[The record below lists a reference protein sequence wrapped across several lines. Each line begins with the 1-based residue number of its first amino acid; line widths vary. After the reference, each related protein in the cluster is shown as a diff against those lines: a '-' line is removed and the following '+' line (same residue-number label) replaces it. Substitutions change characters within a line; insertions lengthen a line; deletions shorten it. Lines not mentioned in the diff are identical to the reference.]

1 MIIYM
6 FSSKSIII
14 NNLYNLKLENLKINV
29 KTVDEYV
36 RPFINENYKIELYNV
51 KEIVCNLKNWNVYR
65 KIFTSL
71 LFLNFFHEKINIGIY
86 KKNVLSRSYFKMIEM
101 QNDYNILQRLEN
113 KNIKVAFIAEAPGG
127 FIEAFY
133 KLHNNKNDKYYGIS
147 LLHNDKNIPSWNN
160 LKKKIKSE
168 NLELLFGYDNT
179 GNIYKLINI
188 LNIIKTVGENSCDI
202 VTADG
207 GFDFTND
214 YVNQEYNFL
223 KLFLCEIILA
233 LKLQKINGTFI
244 IKCFDIT
251 NILTLKL
258 FYILCHL
265 YDKVIIT
272 KLKTSRQT
280 NSERYIICKRLKY
293 KLNDNIIKEIYKVI
307 LNWDFITENK
317 YINDIFDF
325 EIDKTFLNKISLYNS
340 WFFEKQLD
348 IFNYIYNLNKIDKDI
363 VISIIKQYI
372 ENNIENTLYFC
383 KLNKLYINFDSYF
396 LKTSTK
402 NIINTFFNLE

>member
-1 MIIYM
+1 M

-14 NNLYNLKLENLKINV
+14 NNLSNLKLEDLNIKLELSDSDIQP
-29 KTVDEYV
+29 Y
-36 RPFINENYKIELYNV
+36 INETYKKKLYDIKEL
-51 KEIVCNLKNWNVYR
+51 VCNLKNWNIYR

-71 LFLNFFHEKINIGIY
+71 IFLNYFHEKVNIGIY
-86 KKNVLSRSYFKMIEM
+86 KKNVLSRYYFKMIEM
-101 QNDYNILQRLEN
+101 QNDYNILQKLEN

-133 KLHNNKNDKYYGIS
+133 KLRNNKNDKYFGIS
-147 LLHNDKNIPSWNN
+147 LYHDDKNIPSWNN
-160 LKKKIKSE
+160 LKKKIKFD
-168 NLELLFGYDNT
+168 NLKLLYGYDNT
-179 GNIYKLINI
+179 GDIYKLINI
-188 LNIIKTVGENSCDI
+188 LNIINNIGENSCDI

-214 YVNQEYNFL
+214 YVNQEYNFSR
-223 KLFLCEIILA
+223 LFLCEIILA

-251 NILTLKL
+251 NILNLKL

-280 NSERYIICKRLKY
+280 NSERYIICKRMKY
-293 KLNDNIIKEIYKVI
+293 KLNNDIIKKIYKII
-307 LNWDFITENK
+307 LNWDFIVTNK
-317 YINDIFDF
+317 YIYDIFDF
-325 EIDKTFLNKISLYNS
+325 KIDNMFLKKISLYNS

-363 VISIIKQYI
+363 VLSIIKQYI

-396 LKTSTK
+396 LKMTTN
-402 NIINTFFNLE
+402 NIIQTFFNLE

>member
-1 MIIYM
+1 M

-14 NNLYNLKLENLKINV
+14 NNLCNLNLENLEIKLECSDNYS
-29 KTVDEYV
+29 K
-36 RPFINENYKIELYNV
+36 PFINESYKIELN
-51 KEIVCNLKNWNVYR
+51 KIKDIVCNLKNWEIYR

-71 LFLNFFHEKINIGIY
+71 LFLNFFHQKKNLGIY
-86 KKNVLSRSYFKMIEM
+86 KKNVLSRSFFKMIEI
-101 QNDYNILQRLEN
+101 QNDYNILQSLEK

-133 KLHNNKNDKYYGIS
+133 KLRNNLNDTYYGIS
-147 LLHNDKNIPSWNN
+147 LLNDDKNIPSWTNLNKKLKYNN
-160 LKKKIKSE
+160 LH
-168 NLELLFGYDNT
+168 LLFGYDNT

-188 LNIIKTVGENSCDI
+188 INIINTIGENTCDI

-214 YVNQEYNFL
+214 YINQEHNFMR
-223 KLFLCEIILA
+223 LFLCEIILA
-233 LKLQKINGTFI
+233 LKLQKLNGTFI

-251 NILTLKL
+251 NIFNLKL

-280 NSERYIICKRLKY
+280 NSERYIICKKLKY
-293 KLNDNIIKEIYKVI
+293 KLNNTIIKNIYKII
-307 LNWDFITENK
+307 LQWDSIIEK
-317 YINDIFDF
+317 QYINDIFNIK
-325 EIDKTFLNKISLYNS
+325 IDNNFIKKISLYNS

-348 IFNYIYNLNKIDKDI
+348 IFNYIYNLNLNINNNL
-363 VISIIKQYI
+363 VSSIIKQYI

-396 LKTSTK
+396 LTTHINDIIK
-402 NIINTFFNLE
+402 NFFNLQ